1 MRPAGGAA
9 AVLALLLFAA
19 GGRPQGRSG
28 DRVRLEAERAVL
40 EYENGDLD
48 ANEAEAFLKL
58 ADRGVADIEAL
69 VAPGL
74 PDWARRQ
81 GRVRFVVSSRT
92 PISRTR
98 GHTVA
103 LPLSRVHSRSAP
115 YLHETVHA
123 LVPARGDRVWLSEG
137 LASYLESWVSEN
149 RGGYDAHVFTR
160 AGDRGIHEAA
170 RRCLATGP
178 GRAVLPWVGAR
189 GEPPAMEEDRAGV
202 ARPFYVLSQSLTKHV
217 VDAAGLPAV
226 VQALVVEGEDGLLRT
241 TGRTDEDWKR
251 EWLHAIRALNA
262 RVRAGHGAS
271 WARTTA
277 TSLCLPRDREG

>member
-1 MRPAGGAA
+1 MRGAGGVA
-9 AVLALLLFAA
+9 AVLALLVSPA
-19 GGRPQGRSG
+19 GAGPRERSG
-28 DRVRLEAERAVL
+28 DHVRLPGERAVL
-40 EYENGDLD
+40 EYEYGDLD
-48 ANEAEAFLKL
+48 PSEAEAFLKL

-74 PDWARRQ
+74 PDSARR
-81 GRVRFVVSSRT
+81 RDLIRFVVSSRI
-92 PISRTR
+92 PISRTQGR
-98 GHTVA
+98 TVA
-103 LPLSRVHSRSAP
+103 LPLDRVRSRSAP

-170 RRCLATGP
+170 RRYLATEP

-189 GEPPAMEEDRAGV
+189 GEPPSMEDDRSGV

-217 VDAAGLPAV
+217 VDAAGLATV
-226 VQALVVEGEDGLLRT
+226 VQALVSGGEDGLRQA
-241 TGRTDEDWKR
+241 TGRTGEDWKR
-251 EWLHAIRALNA
+251 EWLRAIGAPKLASA
-262 RVRAGHGAS
+262 RPS
-271 WARTTA
+271 
-277 TSLCLPRDREG
+277 SSP

>member
-1 MRPAGGAA
+1 MRRAGGVA
-9 AVLALLLFAA
+9 AVLALLVAPA
-19 GGRPQGRSG
+19 GARPQGWSG
-28 DRVRLEAERAVL
+28 DPVRLEAERAVL
-40 EYENGDLD
+40 EYEDGDLD
-48 ANEAEAFLKL
+48 ASEAEAFLKL

-69 VAPGL
+69 MAPGL
-74 PDWARRQ
+74 PDWA
-81 GRVRFVVSSRT
+81 GRGPVRFVVSSRI

-98 GHTVA
+98 GRTVV
-103 LPLSRVHSRSAP
+103 LPLARVRSRSAP

-123 LVPARGDRVWLSEG
+123 LVPERGDRVWLSEG

-189 GEPPAMEEDRAGV
+189 GEPPSMEEDRSGV

-217 VDAAGLPAV
+217 VDAAGLAAV
-226 VQALVVEGEDGLLRT
+226 VRALVGGGEDGLLKA

-251 EWLHAIRALNA
+251 EWLHAIGAPALA
-262 RVRAGHGAS
+262 
-271 WARTTA
+271 TA
-277 TSLCLPRDREG
+277 HPSSGP

>member
-1 MRPAGGAA
+1 MRRAGGVA
-9 AVLALLLFAA
+9 AVLVLLVSPA
-19 GGRPQGRSG
+19 GARPLRARGES
-28 DRVRLEAERAVL
+28 VRLEADRAVL
-40 EYENGDLD
+40 EYEKGDLD
-48 ANEAEAFLKL
+48 ASEAEAFLEM

-74 PDWARRQ
+74 PDWARRR
-81 GRVRFVVSSRT
+81 GRIRFVVGSWV
-92 PISRTR
+92 PISRTWGR
-98 GHTVA
+98 TVG
-103 LPLSRVHSRSAP
+103 LPLDRVRTRSAP

-170 RRCLATGP
+170 RRTLATGP

-189 GEPPAMEEDRAGV
+189 GEPPFMEEDRSGV

-217 VDAAGLPAV
+217 VDAAGLAAV
-226 VQALVVEGEDGLLRT
+226 VRSLVGGGEDGLQSDGLRSA
-241 TGRTDEDWKR
+241 TGRSDEEWKR
-251 EWLHAIRALNA
+251 EWLHAI
-262 RVRAGHGAS
+262 GAS
-271 WARTTA
+271 ALASAR
-277 TSLCLPRDREG
+277 SSPRP